1 MNAETQTPS
10 ETLIKGILQYAA
22 GFLEGYIQTEV
33 KRIVTE
39 ALETRNTLE
48 LFNDDFD
55 TRVRAI
61 VEEMVD
67 TALDNHTGA
76 YCHYD
81 DDDIQDTAR
90 SVAESVMDDIDVSE
104 RVSDAVSDA
113 VSEQDLVDESRAE
126 EIAQEAVDNIDWEQ
140 QVRQALSNIIKEQAN
155 GNITQD

>member
-10 ETLIKGILQYAA
+10 ETLIKGIIQYAA

-61 VEEMVD
+61 VDEVVD
-67 TALDNHTGA
+67 TAMDDHTST
-76 YCHYD
+76 YRHYD
-81 DDDIQDTAR
+81 EDDIHDSAR
-90 SVAESVMDDIDVSE
+90 SVAESVMDDMDVSE
-104 RVSDAVSDA
+104 KVSDA

-140 QVRQALSNIIKEQAN
+140 QVRQALSNIIKEQTN
-155 GNITQD
+155 ENNNRTSS